1 MLART
6 TLLIVQY
13 DCKLALANTYVS
25 TPHIHSVAFGQD
37 LTFCYL
43 HMAKG
48 DLETLETLETPD
60 YIKGEISDD
69 GSYFIDKYILLGEL
83 IGNQR
88 WTSPRTWCRRI
99 QTILIVRATRRCY
112 FHCLNTRN
120 MQVLPSQVHPS
131 YPYGNPTNPRHPA
144 MKPRPLYDPMSKA
157 LFQDMGYDG
166 GVTGALRW
174 KDLALEE
181 LLPIDEAKEEAIRA
195 EMARKMASGSAS
207 NQYQPQPAIPAQ
219 PTLEPTDIEDND
231 EDEDEADENE
241 DEDEESEE
249 DAEED

>member
-1 MLART
+1 MT
-6 TLLIVQY
+6 
-13 DCKLALANTYVS
+13 
-25 TPHIHSVAFGQD
+25 D

-48 DLETLETLETPD
+48 DLETLQTLETPD

-69 GSYFIDKYILLGEL
+69 EMDFPTYMVPPNPDDSDI
-83 IGNQR
+83 
-88 WTSPRTWCRRI
+88 
-99 QTILIVRATRRCY
+99 
-112 FHCLNTRN
+112 
-120 MQVLPSQVHPS
+120 LPSQVHPS

-181 LLPIDEAKEEAIRA
+181 LLPIDEAKEEAVRA
-195 EMARKMASGSAS
+195 ELARKMASGSAS
-207 NQYQPQPAIPAQ
+207 NQYQSQPALPTQ

-241 DEDEESEE
+241 DEDDESEE